1 MEVFNLYQAVWRLI
15 TGLNGFLTVAGQSVE
30 HLTAEWEVAGSIPVT
45 DMRNGGTLFALQAA
59 WPSRGSGDHVKWGS
73 RLQ

>member
-45 DMRNGGTLFALQAA
+45 GHVHEKWRYSLCSA
-59 WPSRGSGDHVKWGS
+59 SGLTFPWLG
-73 RLQ
+73 